1 MKIILV
7 FLLSME
13 KFAYSTIRSEVKCDE
28 TQFQCL
34 SGDRPCIPA
43 EFENDGDEDCSDG
56 SDENGRRVPIIQPI
70 PVGSFSPQQV
80 NISLE
85 QRFYSEQDIDVSL
98 SPSFDVG

>member
-1 MKIILV
+1 M
-7 FLLSME
+7 
-13 KFAYSTIRSEVKCDE
+13 KCDE

-70 PVGSFSPQQV
+70 PVGRYVLYFTRVWLGYTQSHPLINANLKAYNETPIAIGPS
-80 NISLE
+80 IK
-85 QRFYSEQDIDVSL
+85 YVSIFEGEGYL
-98 SPSFDVG
+98 KC

>member
-1 MKIILV
+1 M
-7 FLLSME
+7 
-13 KFAYSTIRSEVKCDE
+13 TCDE

-70 PVGSFSPQQV
+70 PVGRYVLYFTRVWLGYTQSHPLINANLKAYNETPIAIGPS
-80 NISLE
+80 IK
-85 QRFYSEQDIDVSL
+85 YVSIFEGEGYL
-98 SPSFDVG
+98 KC